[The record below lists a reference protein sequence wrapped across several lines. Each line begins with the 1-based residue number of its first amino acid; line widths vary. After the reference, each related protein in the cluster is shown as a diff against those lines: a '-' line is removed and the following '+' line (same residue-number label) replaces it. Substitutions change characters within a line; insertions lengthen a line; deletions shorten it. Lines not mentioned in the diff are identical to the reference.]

1 MENTLLTLPEP
12 PRATASMLSVRAK
25 AAGVH
30 LSLSVLITA
39 AVFGAMI
46 ALWYPWPIFLAAGAP
61 ELLLLVSICD
71 VVLGPTLTFVVYRP
85 GKRGMKFDLAV
96 IALLQ
101 LGALGY
107 GVHTV
112 HVARP
117 VFNVF
122 AIDRFELVSEAD
134 IEPEQLARAPAMY
147 RDLSQSGPRLVAA
160 ELPADAD
167 ERSTLLMAAAT
178 QGIDL
183 KHLPVHYRPY
193 DEVRVKALAKAMP
206 LRKLTDYNA
215 ADQVNS
221 AIAATGR
228 APESMRYFPLRGSKR
243 DLTVLVDA
251 RSGEIVAVVNLAPW
265 PR

>member
-1 MENTLLTLPEP
+1 MENALSLPEP
-12 PRATASMLSVRAK
+12 GRTAPSRFAVRAR
-25 AAGVH
+25 AAAIH
-30 LSLSVLITA
+30 LTISALVTLTVLA
-39 AVFGAMI
+39 AMI
-46 ALWYPWPIFLAAGAP
+46 SLWYPWPIFLAAGAP
-61 ELLLLVSICD
+61 ELLLLVSLCD
-71 VVLGPTLTFVVYRP
+71 IVLGPTLTFVVYQP
-85 GKRGMKFDLAV
+85 GKKGMKFDLVV

-122 AIDRFELVSEAD
+122 AVDRFELVSEAD
-134 IEPEQLARAPAMY
+134 IEPEQLAKAPAAW
-147 RDLSQSGPRLVAA
+147 RELSQTGPRLVAA

-167 ERSTLLMAAAT
+167 ARSTLLMAAAT

-183 KHLPVHYRPY
+183 RHLPQHYVPH
-193 DEVRVKALAKAMP
+193 EQVRVKALAKALP
-206 LRKLTDYNA
+206 IQRLNEHNP
-215 ADQVNS
+215 ADQVQR

-228 APESMRYFPLRGSKR
+228 PAESLRYFPLRGVKR

-251 RSGEIVAVVNLAPW
+251 RGGEIVDIVNLAPW

>member
-1 MENTLLTLPEP
+1 MLRARTRRSIGSGEVNELELIMENTLLTLPEP

-25 AAGVH
+25 AAARA
-30 LSLSVLITA
+30 SVPERA
-39 AVFGAMI
+39 DHRGSFRRDDRAVVSVAD
-46 ALWYPWPIFLAAGAP
+46 LLAAGAP

-228 APESMRYFPLRGSKR
+228 APSRCATSH
-243 DLTVLVDA
+243 
-251 RSGEIVAVVNLAPW
+251 
-265 PR
+265 